1 MLRADTLP
9 ASRLADVIA
18 QVDRAAFQRAEQRLA
33 MELFRCGLS
42 FDAPVTDAHFYEDVR
57 PCGPDFIFNAA
68 TLFGYSEPAI
78 YSLLSGRIKSLC
90 ADRLDVSFGYIG
102 ESLSDDARWRTY
114 RQCRCRWRR
123 MQIILEVC
131 GDGAWNIIGLLEKLG
146 IKALGDLQSSGLDA
160 GCGREHPEFS
170 NRSPGGEGV
179 VRGVTRYF
187 LYIVTDDKGP
197 RPPPLCPLIPVA
209 RPSAR
214 VQ

>member
-123 MQIILEVC
+123 MQIILYWRFVVTEHGILLDYWRNLGSRLWEICRVLALMLDVAASTQNLAI
-131 GDGAWNIIGLLEKLG
+131 GHLAVKAWC
-146 IKALGDLQSSGLDA
+146 AV
-160 GCGREHPEFS
+160 
-170 NRSPGGEGV
+170 SPAISF
-179 VRGVTRYF
+179 T
-187 LYIVTDDKGP
+187 L
-197 RPPPLCPLIPVA
+197 
-209 RPSAR
+209 
-214 VQ
+214 